1 MKRDLLLIGTI
12 SVIVIAFVLS
22 LLNIYVFPNIFFQS
36 DIYRNTSSETQLELL
51 HIAENI
57 GLNSSIFDSLNVS
70 LVLEDYAE
78 NQVNNITIMIRSVD
92 LKRSAAFNG
101 QGIDPRRM
109 NFEYNG
115 TIFGVFNE
123 STKYENWISNKFDS
137 GNIGSYLGFTNSSGV
152 FELYSSFSGLGLGT
166 YSLTSILS
174 NLSEI
179 FADINRKPD
188 FVIYQ
193 TVYYFESRGL
203 LNEYST
209 EFQRI
214 IFVDSFGDVKFF
226 LSNEGTW
233 DKPLLF

>member
-36 DIYRNTSSETQLELL
+36 DIYRNTTSETQLELL
-51 HIAENI
+51 HGVENI
-57 GLNSSIFDSLNVS
+57 GLNSSIFDSLNRTQVR
-70 LVLEDYAE
+70 VDYAE
-78 NQVNNITIMIRSVD
+78 NNINNITIMIKSVE
-92 LKRSAAFNG
+92 LKRSSAFNG
-101 QGIDPRRM
+101 QGIEPRRI

-123 STKYENWISNKFDS
+123 STSYEDWISTKFDN
-137 GNIGSYLGFTNSSGV
+137 GNIGTYFGFKNASDDFEFYSTFSSLGSSSYSKSMIIN
-152 FELYSSFSGLGLGT
+152 
-166 YSLTSILS
+166 

-179 FADINRKPD
+179 FNDVNRKPD

-214 IFVDSFGDVKFF
+214 VFVDSFGDIKFF
-226 LSNEGTW
+226 LSNEGIW